1 MSKKSKQTSEQV
13 GRNIAGMMCANDK
26 AMIDFL
32 LLMEPS
38 LTREEL
44 EKAATEGKLWSHEF
58 NGVDTRV
65 SEANEGASAPSK
77 ESEAC

>member
-1 MSKKSKQTSEQV
+1 
-13 GRNIAGMMCANDK
+13 MMCANDK

-44 EKAATEGKLWSHEF
+44 EKAAAAGTLWSHEF

-65 SEANEGASAPSK
+65 SEANEGANAPSK
-77 ESEAC
+77 ESEGC